1 MSLTRQILIA
11 MAAAIVLG
19 GLTHW
24 LLSLELAESLRF
36 ILDDLLAN
44 GLFLLLGKAFV
55 ASLKLLVVPL
65 VFVSL
70 VCGVGHLGDQSRLG
84 FMSLKTILLYLA
96 TTGVAITIALL
107 VANILNPGVGI
118 DTGTSASQFQA
129 PAPTPLIDV
138 LVNIFPS
145 NPFKALTEAAM
156 LQVIV
161 FAILLGMAIGRSGEY
176 GKRVA
181 NTFTDWN
188 EVMMGLVT
196 IVMNLAPIGVFSLLF
211 GLFARQGLGNIDEM
225 LWYMGAVVLTLLI
238 HAAVVY
244 PLFLKL
250 FTGLSPKVFLTKM
263 RPVQIFAFSTS
274 SSSATLPVTLETV
287 EHKLGVNNRVAS
299 FAVPLGA
306 TINMDGTAIMQG
318 VATVFIAQAF
328 QLDMSLMDYLMVIM
342 TAMLASIG
350 TAGVPGVGLVTLA
363 MVLQQVGLPVE
374 GIALIIGVD
383 RLLDMMRTAVNVT
396 GDAMVSVVVAHSE
409 NAVNKEQ
416 FNQL

>member
-11 MAAAIVLG
+11 MAAAIILG

-24 LLSLELAESLRF
+24 LLSLELADSLRF

-118 DTGTSASQFQA
+118 DTGTSASDFQA

-145 NPFKALTEAAM
+145 NPFQALTEAAM

-161 FAILLGMAIGRSGEY
+161 FAILLGMAIGRSGEF

-188 EVMMGLVT
+188 EVMMSLVT

-328 QLDMSLMDYLMVIM
+328 QLDMTLMDYLMVIM

-396 GDAMVSVVVAHSE
+396 GDAMVSVVVGHTE